1 MPCVLCVHHVYVY
14 VLVREKGRGRKI
26 KSERER
32 EREKR
37 GESSRSLCE
46 CMTYSVAIELA
57 KGLWCNISFVDSPMP
72 YMGMAALIVGFLMDK
87 QHSCGCQ
94 HS

>member
-1 MPCVLCVHHVYVY
+1 MPCVLCVHYVYVY
-14 VLVREKGRGRKI
+14 VLVREKGKGRKT
-26 KSERER
+26 KSERE
-32 EREKR
+32 ER
-37 GESSRSLCE
+37 GENSRSLCE
-46 CMTYSVAIELA
+46 CTTYSVAIELA

-72 YMGMAALIVGFLMDK
+72 YMGMAALIIGFLMDK